1 MATYPV
7 VNKNTGEQKEVV
19 MSIHDW
25 DQWLEDNPDW
35 TRDWSDPS
43 TAPMATDVGEWRDK
57 LIAKNPGWNEVLAK
71 ASKAPGAKKPKDLI
85 WQEEKEHLQ
94 SNLLGLDSRQSR

>member
-7 VNKNTGEQKEVV
+7 VHKDTGEQKELV
-19 MSIHDW
+19 MSVHDW
-25 DQWLEDNPDW
+25 PQWCEENPEW

-57 LIAKNPGWNEVLAK
+57 LVSKKPGWNEILNR
-71 ASKAPGAKKPKDLI
+71 ASKMPGANVKKI
-85 WQEEKEHLQ
+85 
-94 SNLLGLDSRQSR
+94 